1 MKTKPGAYQRV
12 AYRYH
17 LFAKDVMAHHA
28 NLHDVI
34 IVGNAA
40 SNAIEGF
47 GIWENAAQAATLE
60 DTKDFASFLADVEP
74 DLAAPIARSDLK
86 LLYRLKPRP

>member
-12 AYRYH
+12 ADRYH
-17 LFAKDVMAHHA
+17 LFAKDVIAHHA

-47 GIWENAAQAATLE
+47 GIWENAAQVATRGHEGLRLVSGGCR
-60 DTKDFASFLADVEP
+60 TGPGGARS
-74 DLAAPIARSDLK
+74 LAAI
-86 LLYRLKPRP
+86 